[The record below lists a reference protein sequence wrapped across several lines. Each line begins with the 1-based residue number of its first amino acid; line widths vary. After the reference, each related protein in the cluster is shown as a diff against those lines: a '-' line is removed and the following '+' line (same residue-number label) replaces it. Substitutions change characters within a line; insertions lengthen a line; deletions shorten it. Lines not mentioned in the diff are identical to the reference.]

1 MSKIGEKV
9 IAIKNISKDGEEVNI
24 FGYGKYLGEKP
35 CLELGY
41 FPNPCIELSD
51 GKIIWGYQCWWG
63 NADQIEKEV
72 IKAKKV
78 NIVEVE

>member
-1 MSKIGEKV
+1 MSKKGERV
-9 IAIKNISKDGEEVNI
+9 IAIKNISENGEEVNI

-35 CLELGY
+35 CFELGG
-41 FPNPCIELSD
+41 FPNPCVELD
-51 GKIIWGYQCWWG
+51 NGKIIWGYQCYWG
-63 NADQIEKEV
+63 NADRVEKEI

>member
-1 MSKIGEKV
+1 MSKKGDRV
-9 IAIKNISKDGEEVNI
+9 IAIKNISENGEEVNI

-35 CLELGY
+35 CFELGG
-41 FPNPCIELSD
+41 FPNPCVELD
-51 GKIIWGYQCWWG
+51 NGKIIWGYQCWWG
-63 NADQIEKEV
+63 DADRVEKEI